1 MSEKVV
7 KRRRPKRVRRKT
19 EVVAFRLVPGFKRM
33 LEQLAL
39 NEGLD
44 LSAWMRNLVLK
55 ELKSRGMIRE
65 SPTVGPA
72 LEEALLGAADE
83 KRQGEEA

>member
-7 KRRRPKRVRRKT
+7 KRRGPRRVRRKT
-19 EVVAFRLVPGFKRM
+19 EIVAFRLVPRFKRM

-55 ELKSRGMIRE
+55 ELKRRGMIRE
-65 SPTVGPA
+65 LPAVGPA
-72 LEEALLGAADE
+72 FEEALLESADE